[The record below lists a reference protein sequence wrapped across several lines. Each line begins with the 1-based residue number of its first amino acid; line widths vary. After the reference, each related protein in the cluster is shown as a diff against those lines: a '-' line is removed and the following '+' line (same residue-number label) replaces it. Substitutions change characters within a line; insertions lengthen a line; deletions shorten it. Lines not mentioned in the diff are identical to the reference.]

1 MGTTDVILERSASV
15 RTPWGAGVAA
25 GLVAGIGMGLVLHL
39 GANAMALVG
48 ALYGWPTVTGGW
60 VVHLAN
66 SVLIALL
73 FTAVVSRPAVAERV
87 EATWQY
93 VVGGVAYATAVGL
106 VTAGVM
112 LPVTMNLRGTRT
124 LPEPLLPVS
133 GGLGIAIV
141 VTSVAVAHIVYG
153 VILGA
158 VYGTVTADRGSE
170 RLAATT

>member
-15 RTPWGAGVAA
+15 RTPWAAGVAA
-25 GLVAGIGMGLVLHL
+25 GLVAGVAMGLVLHL

-60 VVHLAN
+60 VVHMVN

-73 FTAVVSRPAVAERV
+73 FTVVVSRPAVAERV
-87 EATWQY
+87 EARWQY
-93 VVGGVAYATAVGL
+93 VVGGVVYATAVGL

-124 LPEPLLPVS
+124 LPEPILPVT

-141 VTSVAVAHIVYG
+141 VTSVAVAHVVYG
-153 VILGA
+153 VVLGA
-158 VYGTVTADRGSE
+158 VYGTVALERRPDGLGS
-170 RLAATT
+170 TT